1 MGLFKVRVTVE
12 SVTPAAGSDACLLVC
27 GTCVPL
33 LCVMGSNSVVLE
45 AFLPKV

>member
-1 MGLFKVRVTVE
+1 M
-12 SVTPAAGSDACLLVC
+12 TPAAGIDECLVVC

-33 LCVMGSNSVVLE
+33 LCVMEPKSVVLE